1 MPHTKYEYHG
11 QKPAV
16 IQNVVNWN
24 KSMDFPTRYS
34 ELHKISVEI
43 ENFYALCTF

>member
-1 MPHTKYEYHG
+1 MSHTKYVYRD
-11 QKPAV
+11 QTPAV
-16 IQNVVNWN
+16 ILECC
-24 KSMDFPTRYS
+24 KFGIIPTRYS